1 MKAKNIATILLLVF
15 AGIMWC
21 KQPVA
26 AKERQELV
34 LWSYYETQ
42 AQRTALDN
50 MVRDFNQS
58 QNSWHLSWKYVT
70 MTGFIRKL
78 SSAYTE
84 NDLPD
89 MAILDNPDMPVM
101 IRLGMFEDITEL
113 AEKCGILSEYYPSI
127 VRTVQYEDRIYGMP
141 FNCNN
146 TALIYN
152 KEILE
157 QAGVE
162 APSTWEELRTAA
174 RVLTNDKCQ
183 GFSICAMQGEQ
194 GAFQILPW
202 ILSAG
207 EEPDCLGGRGTEEA
221 YEFFRNLIWDG
232 SLSEN
237 CINLTQTDLGQE
249 FVEGKI
255 AIMQNGPW
263 ILPMLDDAGV
273 DYGIVPIPGEE
284 KRRAV
289 LGGENIGI
297 LKGKNREGSLAFLE
311 FCMSGDKMLEF
322 CETAG
327 VLPARK
333 DLAKEYVKKEEKMKV
348 FEEQMET
355 AVTRSE
361 IPRWSSVSEK
371 LTEGMFQ
378 TVTGEKTPKES
389 AREIYGK

>member
-1 MKAKNIATILLLVF
+1 MKSKNTAIMLLLIL
-15 AGIMWC
+15 AGIMC
-21 KQPVA
+21 FSFPA
-26 AKERQELV
+26 AAERQELI

-101 IRLGMFEDITEL
+101 IQLGMFEDITEL
-113 AEKCGILSEYYPSI
+113 AEQCGLFQEYYPAI
-127 VRTVQYEDRIYGMP
+127 VRTVQYEEKIYGMP

-157 QAGVE
+157 KAGIKVL
-162 APSTWEELRTAA
+162 STWEELRTAA
-174 RVLTNDKCQ
+174 KILTNDKCR
-183 GFSICAMQGEQ
+183 GFSMCAMQGEQ

-207 EEPDCLGGRGTEEA
+207 ETPDSIGGKGTEKT
-221 YEFFRNLIWDG
+221 YEFFGNLIDDG

-237 CINLTQTDLGQE
+237 CINLTQTDLGKE
-249 FVEGKI
+249 FVEGKV

-263 ILPMLDDAGV
+263 ILPMLEEAGI
-273 DYGIVPIPGEE
+273 DYGIVPIPGEG
-284 KRRAV
+284 RIRAV

-311 FCMSGDKMLEF
+311 FCMSGDRMLEF

-327 VLPARK
+327 ALPARK
-333 DLAKEYVKKEEKMKV
+333 DLAKKYVEREEKMKV
-348 FEEQMET
+348 FEEQMES
-355 AVTRSE
+355 AVTRSD
-361 IPRWSSVSEK
+361 IPRWSSVAEK
-371 LTEGMFQ
+371 LTDGMFQ
-378 TVTGEKTPKES
+378 TVTGEKTPEEI
-389 AREIYGK
+389 ARNIYGE